1 MINNKKEKYIH
12 TYLGIYRIVSLDI
25 VTNKK
30 DIKTKVKIP
39 LFFVYK
45 NIRNL
50 TGSLNQ
56 ILCTEY

>member
-25 VTNKK
+25 VTNKT

-50 TGSLNQ
+50 TGSLNH